1 MSIFGLRSNGLASSA
16 YKNLSRAQT
25 SLTDN
30 ISRLASG
37 LRITKTADN
46 SAGAN
51 ISVRMGSQVSDMAQT
66 NRNTQD
72 YLRNVGG
79 DRYEE

>member
-1 MSIFGLRSNGLASSA
+1 MITLSGRSSPGTIAYFGD
-16 YKNLSRAQT
+16 

-30 ISRLASG
+30 TSRLASS
-37 LRITKTADN
+37 LRITKTADD

-51 ISVRMGSQVSDMAQT
+51 ISVRMGSQVSGMAQA
-66 NRNTQD
+66 NQNTQD

>member
-1 MSIFGLRSNGLASSA
+1 MSIFALRSNRIATSA
-16 YKNLSRAQT
+16 YKNLSRAQN

-30 ISRLASG
+30 TSRLASS
-37 LRITKTADN
+37 LRITKTADD